1 MESLE
6 HVAPTEALLFILTC
20 IIIGVATKY
29 FLSSVPVP
37 YTALLLV
44 FGLCIGLLQGVAHE
58 AHAFTATL
66 SLWMT
71 IDPHLLLLI
80 FLPIIGFSAAIGQEP
95 HLLRKNW
102 GQILILAWPGV
113 VVTFLLIAL
122 CAKFFFPYGW
132 SWPQALLFGA
142 MLSATDPVAVV
153 AVLHEVGADEKLASV
168 IDGESLVNDGSALVI
183 FLVLQQFV
191 EGYSLSAGQ
200 IVVLFVQL
208 AVLGA
213 AIGVGFALLT
223 SFWLAH
229 IFNDAT
235 LEIVL
240 TLGAAYACYFV
251 SEELCGASGLLAVVV
266 MGFSMSVM
274 GGRHITSR
282 IKVEMHAFWQALEW
296 LANTILFVWVGITLG
311 LILPPKPSHPSLAME
326 VEFTD
331 FLTAADVGY
340 AVVLYLW
347 LMVARTVTI
356 GVFYPLLCTGHVGYA
371 MNWRTA
377 TVMVWAGL
385 RGAVGVAMSLFILF
399 DPLITSD
406 EYKAHCVFHMALMA
420 FATVLINGSTAK
432 YVLKWLGL
440 LRMTP
445 QQVQVLQHV
454 LQEVDD
460 ICSSKLQHLDPNPVL
475 GCPDPKSVQAWTDV
489 DARASLA
496 SAQRRLRRLKALSE
510 LQGGS
515 SAAAASSKAAA
526 AAAVGGRGWRQ
537 LVCEYRS
544 RLLHVVKAKYGELYQ
559 HFELGTGEIGTLQE
573 VTDEALD
580 ATHKHHHHEQQQQ
593 HASADV
599 DVENAATHAAAG
611 SLTDWR
617 RLKAHLEAGSWGAA
631 LSRACGA
638 EQLQQQQAASK
649 LILINA
655 FVGAHTA
662 AQQLVSEHLAQLSTA
677 GAAAADGKPALSN
690 NDTRNSP
697 ADSAVYD
704 AGAMS
709 HASASAAS
717 GGSRAA
723 QQQQQQQ
730 QGADTDGEL
739 QAARLVLQE
748 SKDEVA
754 AALQYAHE
762 VLLPEHPALP
772 QKLMSRYVAI
782 QVLEEQLG
790 FLESTEAAG
799 LIRGEEVKQVQ
810 HKANLRLEQLQ
821 HARHWHLPPKAEP
834 PQASPLS
841 FLQSFSA
848 SSTRGSPAAAAAAEG
863 GAEGGGVA
871 DATKQGPGGPRLASV
886 ADLNYTSHL
895 RSMSSASTL
904 RRMSRRY

>member
-282 IKVEMHAFWQALEW
+282 IKVEMHAFWEALEW

-399 DPLITSD
+399 DPLIKSD

-475 GCPDPKSVQAWTDV
+475 GCPDPKSVQAWTDT

-580 ATHKHHHHEQQQQ
+580 ATHQHHHHEHQQQQ
-593 HASADV
+593 RASADV
-599 DVENAATHAAAG
+599 DVEKAARHAAG
-611 SLTDWR
+611 SLSDWR
-617 RLKAHLEAGSWGAA
+617 RLKARLEAGGWGAA

-638 EQLQQQQAASK
+638 EQLQQQQAGSK
-649 LILINA
+649 LILVNA

-662 AQQLVSEHLAQLSTA
+662 AQQLVTA
-677 GAAAADGKPALSN
+677 
-690 NDTRNSP
+690 
-697 ADSAVYD
+697 
-704 AGAMS
+704 
-709 HASASAAS
+709 AAS
-717 GGSRAA
+717 GGSRAS
-723 QQQQQQQ
+723 QQQQ
-730 QGADTDGEL
+730 QGAEPDGEL

-848 SSTRGSPAAAAAAEG
+848 SNTSGSPAATQAAAAAAAAAGG
-863 GAEGGGVA
+863 GAEGGGA
-871 DATKQGPGGPRLASV
+871 GATKQGPGGQRLGSV

-904 RRMSRRY
+904 RRMSKRY